1 MSMDRFLLELNPETK
16 NRLDRLRTYPE
27 ESSDQL
33 INRLID
39 SYEDGA
45 RLTKEEVGRV
55 REFLSE
61 LKEGRITAREQ
72 VRDEL
77 APSQD
82 RPPVSTG
89 DPQAIRDMEALFS
102 STAEQVPEPGPA
114 PSEPSDYGDIREID
128 FDRKSRSRT
137 PYLDSL

>member
-16 NRLDRLRTYPE
+16 TRLDRLRTYPE
-27 ESSDQL
+27 EYSDQL

-45 RLTKEEVGRV
+45 RLTKEEVERV
-55 REFLSE
+55 REFLRNLNE
-61 LKEGRITAREQ
+61 RRVATQGQ

-77 APSQD
+77 APSQEQ
-82 RPPVSTG
+82 PPLTVG
-89 DPQAIRDMEALFS
+89 DPQAIRDMESLFS
-102 STAEQVPEPGPA
+102 STSERIPEPGPV

>member
-16 NRLDRLRTYPE
+16 TRLDRLRTYPE

-45 RLTKEEVGRV
+45 RLTKEEVERV

-61 LKEGRITAREQ
+61 LQEGRITAQREM
-72 VRDEL
+72 RGEL
-77 APSQD
+77 APSQEQ
-82 RPPVSTG
+82 PPVTVG
-89 DPQAIRDMEALFS
+89 DPQAIRDMESLFS
-102 STAEQVPEPGPA
+102 STSERIPEPGPA

-128 FDRKSRSRT
+128 FDRKGRSKT